1 MIENPEYVILTGN
14 EASIILIINSRHCS
28 VSSLTKRNNMEK
40 LEKIFW
46 TLVTIAEVAVVGF
59 WIAGVKGNLELSA
72 VLLFI
77 GGGGF
82 GVSRTAKTAGTPFV
96 LLTIYSR
103 I

>member
-1 MIENPEYVILTGN
+1 M
-14 EASIILIINSRHCS
+14 
-28 VSSLTKRNNMEK
+28 SSLTKRNNMEK

-72 VLLFI
+72 VLLL
-77 GGGGF
+77 GGF

>member
-1 MIENPEYVILTGN
+1 MIENPEYVILAGN

-28 VSSLTKRNNMEK
+28 VCSLTKRNNMEK

-77 GGGGF
+77 GGGLCWAALGCL
-82 GVSRTAKTAGTPFV
+82 GLQKLRERH
-96 LLTIYSR
+96 LCY
-103 I
+103 

>member
-1 MIENPEYVILTGN
+1 MIENPEYVILAGN

-59 WIAGVKGNLELSA
+59 WIVYRRRT
-72 VLLFI
+72 LL
-77 GGGGF
+77 GGF

>member
-1 MIENPEYVILTGN
+1 M
-14 EASIILIINSRHCS
+14 
-28 VSSLTKRNNMEK
+28 SSLTKRNNMEK

-77 GGGGF
+77 GGGLCWAALGCL
-82 GVSRTAKTAGTPFV
+82 GLQKLWERH
-96 LLTIYSR
+96 LCY
-103 I
+103 

>member
-1 MIENPEYVILTGN
+1 MIENPEYVILAGN

-46 TLVTIAEVAVVGF
+46 TLVTIAEVA
-59 WIAGVKGNLELSA
+59 AGVKGNLELSA

-77 GGGGF
+77 GGGLCWAALGCL
-82 GVSRTAKTAGTPFV
+82 GLQKLRERH
-96 LLTIYSR
+96 LCY
-103 I
+103 

>member
-77 GGGGF
+77 GGGLCWAALGCL
-82 GVSRTAKTAGTPFV
+82 GLQKLRERH
-96 LLTIYSR
+96 LCY
-103 I
+103 